1 MNNYFMLDGRRI
13 EMNEETAK
21 SIREAT
27 NVNTITQFPNKEN
40 KCRINDEWALSIY
53 HEVAG
58 KNTGNG
64 KISGH
69 SSNLF
74 LSNSNGTWYDE
85 NDKGVGGYFYYKPN
99 K

>member
-1 MNNYFMLDGRRI
+1 MLDGRRI
-13 EMNEETAK
+13 EMSEETAK

-27 NVNTITQFPNKEN
+27 TVNTITQFPNKETK
-40 KCRINDEWALSIY
+40 KCFINDQWALSIY

-58 KNTGNG
+58 GDIGNG
-64 KISGH
+64 KVSGH

-74 LSNSNGTWYDE
+74 LANSKGTWYDE
-85 NDKGVGGYFYYKPN
+85 NDKVVDGYFYYKPN